1 MKHFHEHCIT
11 IQVRQTTIA
20 AATIAELRRIGKL
33 ETRGPIKVP
42 TSKLV
47 GQTPSHVKSA
57 IFHRAGG
64 STVRNHASKP
74 CSSLY
79 VRSPSVNSS
88 TCFCHLPNRPER
100 ENASLSCS

>member
-1 MKHFHEHCIT
+1 MKHFTSTGIT

-47 GQTPSHVKSA
+47 GQTPSHVNSA

-64 STVRNHASKP
+64 STVRNQASKP
-74 CSSLY
+74 CSSRY
-79 VRSPSVNSS
+79 VRSLSVNSA
-88 TCFCHLPNRPER
+88 TCFCHLPNRSER
-100 ENASLSCS
+100 